1 MSHPTLDPSDISS
14 SLATLNASLSAPWS
28 LAGNALAKTFRF
40 VDFPSAFAFMTR
52 VALAAEKLDHHP
64 DWTNVWNRVEV
75 RLSTHDAGG
84 ITLLDFRLAAA
95 IEAAAG
101 TVLAHNG
108 GEM

>member
-1 MSHPTLDPSDISS
+1 MPAIHQPLHPSDITT
-14 SLATLNASLSAPWS
+14 SLAALNSGLDVPWS

-40 VDFPSAFAFMTR
+40 ADFPSAFAFMTR

-84 ITLLDFRLAAA
+84 ITALDFRLAAA
-95 IEAAAG
+95 IESAARA
-101 TVLAHNG
+101 
-108 GEM
+108 